1 MSNGNQDLTDGDVL
15 AIRITPWGSNNAVT
29 TGFTVTLVPEP
40 ATLAV
45 LGAGLMLVIGRRR
58 R

>member
-1 MSNGNQDLTDGDVL
+1 MTDGDVL